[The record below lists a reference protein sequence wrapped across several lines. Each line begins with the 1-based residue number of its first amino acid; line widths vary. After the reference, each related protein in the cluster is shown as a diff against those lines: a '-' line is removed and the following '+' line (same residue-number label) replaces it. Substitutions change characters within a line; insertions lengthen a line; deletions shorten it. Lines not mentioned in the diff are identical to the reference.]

1 MFAILRHHNLSTCL
15 QTVENPRPQSACFL
29 GVYFERLNVLD
40 DQAIIFLGYFFEKK
54 PSQNAFKFREKKRSL
69 LTNLF
74 LNILKATQNIAHD
87 SLHKSRLESLLTPP
101 NKATLNIINFE
112 ILLDH
117 ATSYWSVKFVSSLI
131 LPYRLHSGYLV
142 S

>member
-15 QTVENPRPQSACFL
+15 QTVENPRHQSACFL

-40 DQAIIFLGYFFEKK
+40 DQAIIFLGYFFEKTLTK
-54 PSQNAFKFREKKRSL
+54 CFQIQRKKRSL

-74 LNILKATQNIAHD
+74 LNILKATQNFAHD

-101 NKATLNIINFE
+101 NKATLNIIIFE

-131 LPYRLHSGYLV
+131 LPYRLHSGDLV